1 MSLLSAFKD
10 SGDIAETIYSSSQI
24 LNGNDFAAEYL
35 RRREKAD
42 KGIVE
47 SANSGAIPSGGD
59 KSGGWSEV
67 AKKDP
72 RRRSQQLASRLSPT
86 RRRARNEA
94 PMYQ

>member
-1 MSLLSAFKD
+1 MLSAFKD

-67 AKKDP
+67 AKKGP
-72 RRRSQQLASRLSPT
+72 PKEEPT
-86 RRRARNEA
+86 AGFKVVPNKKKGKK
-94 PMYQ
+94 